1 MEYLIS
7 VIISLF
13 VFFYYT
19 FAMGLYSKRIKYNW
33 WNKTF
38 LFLVFIT
45 VFIPY
50 FNFVFFGFLL
60 FITLILALIHLYKT
74 IKKL

>member
-19 FAMGLYSKRIKYNW
+19 FAMGLYSKRVKYNW
-33 WNKTF
+33 WDKTS
-38 LFLVFIT
+38 LFLVFIM

-50 FNFVFFGFLL
+50 FNFVFFGFFTIYNINFSFNT
-60 FITLILALIHLYKT
+60 FIQNY
-74 IKKL
+74 